1 MSIGPVSGA
10 ASAAASSTP
19 VKPSITP
26 AKFSDMY
33 KMSVAAAIDS
43 NEDASISEKEYL
55 DQILAGGGSSAQA
68 QARYRAMEKDNRGG
82 VALDTYAKTVSDP
95 LGSDAAR
102 KIEQILDQIKAGQGI
117 GEVKGNILDAAG
129 SVRDPDQMLR
139 YLAHKFPGNLYA

>member
-1 MSIGPVSGA
+1 MSIGPLSGA
-10 ASAAASSTP
+10 SSAAASSAP

-26 AKFSDMY
+26 AKFPDMY

-55 DQILAGGGSSAQA
+55 DQILAGGGNASQA
-68 QARYRAMEKDNRGG
+68 QARYRELEKDNRGG

-102 KIEQILDQIKAGQGI
+102 KIEQILEQIKAGQGI
-117 GEVKGNILDAAG
+117 GEVKGNILDGAG

-139 YLAHKFPGNLYA
+139 YLARKFPGNLYT

>member
-1 MSIGPVSGA
+1 MSIGPVRGA
-10 ASAAASSTP
+10 SSAAASSPP
-19 VKPSITP
+19 VKPAITP

-139 YLAHKFPGNLYA
+139 YLAHKFPGNLYT